1 VTLVRTATAADVPGR
16 AASGRSM
23 WGPKVQQSLD
33 DPEVRFVMEPG
44 EDFEPGG
51 YEGLRKRIHGI
62 AGQHKVKAHT
72 RTLEDGSV
80 AVWFYKPQ

>member
-1 VTLVRTATAADVPGR
+1 
-16 AASGRSM
+16 
-23 WGPKVQQSLD
+23 
-33 DPEVRFVMEPG
+33 MEPG

>member
-1 VTLVRTATAADVPGR
+1 MVRTATAAEVPGWS
-16 AASGRSM
+16 ASGRSM

-80 AVWFYKPQ
+80 AFWFYQPQ

>member
-1 VTLVRTATAADVPGR
+1 MTLVRTATAAEVPGWS
-16 AASGRSM
+16 ASGRSM

-80 AVWFYKPQ
+80 AFWFYQPQ

>member
-1 VTLVRTATAADVPGR
+1 VRTATAAEVPERSGR
-16 AASGRSM
+16 GRSM

-33 DPEVRFVMEPG
+33 DPDHRIVMEPG
-44 EDFEPGG
+44 EDFEPDG
-51 YEGLRKRIHGI
+51 YEGLRKRIHAI
-62 AGQHKVKAHT
+62 ARQHKCKAHT